1 MMKTAVTVLQEM
13 MVKMNQVPEY
23 ECISQSGPQHQ
34 ATFEYRCVAQGVAVT
49 GVARS
54 KKEAKQEAA
63 RRMLLTLHARGLPVP
78 PPYAAPRS
86 PEPPEPSAGAGALD
100 TRSYVAVLR
109 ELCEE
114 YRLGE
119 PAYELVGD
127 TGPPHL
133 RHFTVRAAL
142 GLHSRTATATTKK
155 QARQLAAEQLYS
167 YLREN
172 LARLTKDFVEE
183 EALQRAQEKSASRAR
198 ADAALARL
206 DAGAGAD
213 AAPARRDLGQ
223 RVAMF
228 HHGLRAQLGE
238 TDAPSEAFIAC
249 QLSPGEETCRR
260 GLEALEL
267 DAGPEEPDEALQR
280 VCDELGLRI
289 ERLSLGPKVSVVRLA
304 PTDPS
309 LTFGGMTPRAAAAAA
324 LRYLRRMLP
333 EQPDAAAAH

>member
-78 PPYAAPRS
+78 PPYAAALS
-86 PEPPEPSAGAGALD
+86 PEPPEPSDNPALEAGGGGGGGGGAGAGALD

-119 PAYELVGD
+119 ATYELVGD

-155 QARQLAAEQLYS
+155 QARQLAAEHLYT

-198 ADAALARL
+198 TDAALARL
-206 DAGAGAD
+206 EAAHCGAD
-213 AAPARRDLGQ
+213 AAPARPDLGQ
-223 RVAMF
+223 RVAMY
-228 HHGLRAQLGE
+228 HHGE
-238 TDAPSEAFIAC
+238 D
-249 QLSPGEETCRR
+249 TCRR
-260 GLEALEL
+260 GLDALAP
-267 DAGPEEPDEALQR
+267 DAAPEEPEAVLQR
-280 VCDELGLRI
+280 VCDELGLRV

-309 LTFGGMTPRAAAAAA
+309 LTFGGLTPRAAAAAA
-324 LRYLRRMLP
+324 LRYVRRMLP
-333 EQPDAAAAH
+333 AQPDAAAAH

>member
-86 PEPPEPSAGAGALD
+86 PEPPEPSDNPALEAGAGHAGAGAGALD

-228 HHGLRAQLGE
+228 HHG
-238 TDAPSEAFIAC
+238 
-249 QLSPGEETCRR
+249 EETCRR